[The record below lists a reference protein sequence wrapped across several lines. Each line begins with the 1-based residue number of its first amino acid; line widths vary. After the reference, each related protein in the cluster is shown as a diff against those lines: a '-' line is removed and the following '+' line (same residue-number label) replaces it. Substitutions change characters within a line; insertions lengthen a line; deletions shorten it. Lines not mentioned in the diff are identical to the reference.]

1 MAFHDQRLGENLRRI
16 RLNAHI
22 TQRVLSEQ
30 IGYQTPEHWSRIES
44 GRRRIPPHMLDRF
57 CELLNV
63 SYEEV
68 LHGATEARIHSDAEP
83 ELAGSYEEQFAAII
97 ADCPPDV
104 VEGILSVC
112 EQIAHLPGLRK

>member
-16 RLNAHI
+16 RLNAHM

-44 GRRRIPPHMLDRF
+44 GRRHIPLHMLDRF

-68 LHGATEARIHSDAEP
+68 LHSAKEARIRSGAES
-83 ELAGSYEEQFAAII
+83 ERAGSYAERFAAII

-112 EQIAHLPGLRK
+112 ERIAPLPGLRK

>member
-1 MAFHDQRLGENLRRI
+1 MAFHDRRLGENLRHI
-16 RLNAHI
+16 RLNAHM
-22 TQRVLSEQ
+22 TQKALTEQ
-30 IGYQTPEHWSRIES
+30 IGYQAPEHWSRIES
-44 GRRRIPPHMLDRF
+44 GRRRIPPHRLDRF
-57 CELLNV
+57 WELLNV

-112 EQIAHLPGLRK
+112 EQIAHLLGLRK